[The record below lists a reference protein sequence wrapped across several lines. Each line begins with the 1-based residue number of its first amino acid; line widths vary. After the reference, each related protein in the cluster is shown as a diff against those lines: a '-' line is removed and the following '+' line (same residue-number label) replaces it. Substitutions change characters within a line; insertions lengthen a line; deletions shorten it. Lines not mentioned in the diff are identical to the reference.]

1 MQVLRIVHRSRR
13 AWAIM
18 IGRDPLLTVD
28 RLLVLDVDIACAAG
42 RCRSVRRA
50 VTIGDFGTGC

>member
-1 MQVLRIVHRSRR
+1 
-13 AWAIM
+13 M

-42 RCRSVRRA
+42 RCRSVRCSVA
-50 VTIGDFGTGC
+50 IGGFRTRR